1 MAENLFPEDAP
12 EITPAELISLENRPV
27 GYMEGVHF
35 DETIGDYARDGQN
48 RLISATRLES
58 WEQWCIN
65 CIMTERE
72 AYPAYGGLFGVRTI
86 EAFKAHSREE
96 AESILTLEITEGL
109 MNDPYGRT
117 EAVEVIDYNWSGPD
131 VLEIKVT
138 VKGTDD
144 VSIDLTAVLDQRA
157 R

>member
-1 MAENLFPEDAP
+1 MAENLFPEDDL
-12 EITPAELISLENRPV
+12 EITAEELNDDEENPV
-27 GYMEGVHF
+27 GYMEGVYF

-65 CIMTERE
+65 CMMTERE
-72 AYPAYGGLFGVRTI
+72 AYPAYGGLFGVRTA
-86 EAFKAHSREE
+86 EAFKADSREE

-117 EAVEVIDYNWSGPD
+117 EAVEEIEYNWGGSD

-144 VSIDLTAVLDQRA
+144 VTIDLTAVIDQRA

>member
-1 MAENLFPEDAP
+1 MAENLFPEDDL
-12 EITPAELISLENRPV
+12 EITAEELNDEEESHV
-27 GYMEGVHF
+27 GYMEGIYF
-35 DETIGDYARDGQN
+35 DEVTGDYARDGQN

-86 EAFKAHSREE
+86 EAFKADSREE
-96 AESILTLEITEGL
+96 AENILTLEITEGL

-117 EAVEVIDYNWSGPD
+117 EAVEEIEYNWSGTD